1 MSVEWDELVPSTV
14 FTRIKTNFSDSLK
27 KKYKMTDKNF
37 ASVGSSDTPAVFPFV
52 WVKTLPGSE
61 VDEDLEGDTINAE
74 RFTFQID
81 VTDNQS
87 QYRSK
92 EVMREV
98 KRIMKTM
105 RFRGSSMPTQ
115 DDTKDTYRQTARFSR
130 TIGSDDIY

>member
-37 ASVGSSDTPAVFPFV
+37 ASVGSSDTPAVFPFI